1 MLRVRVIPQL
11 LLRGKGLVKGTCFKD
26 YRYIGDPINAVRIF
40 NEKEVDELMLVDI
53 DATREG
59 RAIDPAVVRSV
70 STACFMPLAV
80 GGGVS
85 NEAQAQAL
93 FAAGAEK
100 VMLNT
105 AAVRDPQLIRR
116 LAERYGSQSIVVGID
131 AKSSLLG
138 GRRVFVRSGDEN
150 TRLNPVAWAQQAES
164 LGAGEILLNSIDRD
178 GTMKG
183 YDIELVRQIAETV
196 SVPVIAAGGAGT
208 VEHFAQAIH
217 EGHASA
223 VAAGSMFVFHGRRRA
238 VLISFPDR
246 SELEARLGPSGQP
259 GATSR

>member
-1 MLRVRVIPQL
+1 MLRDRVIQSL
-11 LLRGKGLVKGTCFKD
+11 LLRGKGLVKGTGFKEH
-26 YRYIGDPINAVRIF
+26 RYIGDPINAIRIF

-59 RAIDPAVVRSV
+59 RCIDPAVVRSV

-80 GGGVS
+80 GGGIS
-85 NEAQAQAL
+85 DEAQAQVL

-100 VMLNT
+100 VMINT
-105 AAVRDPQLIRR
+105 AAVRDPNFIRR
-116 LAERYGSQSIVVGID
+116 MADRFGSQSIMVGID
-131 AKSSLLG
+131 VKSGLFG
-138 GRRVFVRSGDEN
+138 GRRVHARSGEES
-150 TRLNPVAWAQQAES
+150 TRLNPVEWAKQAEAM
-164 LGAGEILLNSIDRD
+164 GAGEILLTSIDRD

-183 YDIELVRQIAETV
+183 YDVELIRSVADAV
-196 SVPVIAAGGAGT
+196 CVPVVAAGGAGAL
-208 VEHFAQAIH
+208 EHFRSAVI

-246 SELEARLGPSGQP
+246 PDLEALFEPGERSSSG
-259 GATSR
+259 SR

>member
-1 MLRVRVIPQL
+1 MLRIRVIPLL
-11 LLRGKGLVKGTCFKD
+11 LLRGKGLVKGIGFKD
-26 YRYIGDPINAVRIF
+26 HRYIGDPINAIRIF

-53 DATREG
+53 DATRLG
-59 RAIDPAVVRSV
+59 RSIDPEVVRSV

-80 GGGVS
+80 GGGINDES
-85 NEAQAQAL
+85 QAKAL

-100 VMLNT
+100 VMINT

-131 AKSSLLG
+131 VKSGLLG
-138 GRRVFVRSGDEN
+138 GRRVYVRGGEES
-150 TRLNPVAWAQQAES
+150 TRLSPAAWAKQAES
-164 LGAGEILLNSIDRD
+164 LGAGEILLTSIDRD

-183 YDIELVRQIAETV
+183 YDLELVRQVTEAV
-196 SVPVIAAGGAGT
+196 SVPVIAAGGAGS
-208 VEHFAQAIH
+208 VEHFAQAVS

-223 VAAGSMFVFHGRRRA
+223 IAAGAMFVFHGRRRA

-246 SELEARLGPSGQP
+246 PDLEARLGPSAHSGVDN
-259 GATSR
+259 R